1 MNDVDYK
8 AKLFEMIISGKGLQY
23 VMDECSELLGNPF
36 VFSNQSLQLVCKS
49 SSCNLFPEVFNWIE
63 CNNEEKMRVAE
74 EANSAGYFRDIYASD
89 SPVCGNITGIQEN
102 WIAARV
108 RLKNQ
113 VLGNILVADCQSAF
127 TKESQELLP
136 FICQTIAFTL
146 QQINKPNNDYHKYAP
161 LLIELLDGNLDDNYN
176 DEIVRTHFKIL
187 NQMLPPKM
195 RILIVR
201 PNGLERTVNMS
212 ILDAQL
218 SAQFPLSFGIIYKND
233 CVRIL
238 DGTLTNE
245 AIEERSLRYM
255 YRDYTTCGI
264 SRVFASTLSMHDGYL
279 QADAAVRLNKKS
291 TKGIIKYFDDVTGP
305 FLLEQTVAANN
316 MSAEGMI
323 LPEILPL
330 LETSETS
337 NSERLQDLAAYLSCG
352 RNVTRAAEL
361 RKVHKNSMYYRL
373 DRIIELTDLNLN
385 DDDTCIQLII
395 SLSLLGVLPFR

>member
-1 MNDVDYK
+1 
-8 AKLFEMIISGKGLQY
+8 
-23 VMDECSELLGNPF
+23 
-36 VFSNQSLQLVCKS
+36 
-49 SSCNLFPEVFNWIE
+49 
-63 CNNEEKMRVAE
+63 
-74 EANSAGYFRDIYASD
+74 
-89 SPVCGNITGIQEN
+89 
-102 WIAARV
+102 
-108 RLKNQ
+108 
-113 VLGNILVADCQSAF
+113 
-127 TKESQELLP
+127 
-136 FICQTIAFTL
+136 
-146 QQINKPNNDYHKYAP
+146 
-161 LLIELLDGNLDDNYN
+161 
-176 DEIVRTHFKIL
+176 
-187 NQMLPPKM
+187 
-195 RILIVR
+195 
-201 PNGLERTVNMS
+201 
-212 ILDAQL
+212 
-218 SAQFPLSFGIIYKND
+218 
-233 CVRIL
+233 
-238 DGTLTNE
+238 
-245 AIEERSLRYM
+245 M

-330 LETSETS
+330 LETSETL

-373 DRIIELTDLNLN
+373 DRIMELTDLNLN